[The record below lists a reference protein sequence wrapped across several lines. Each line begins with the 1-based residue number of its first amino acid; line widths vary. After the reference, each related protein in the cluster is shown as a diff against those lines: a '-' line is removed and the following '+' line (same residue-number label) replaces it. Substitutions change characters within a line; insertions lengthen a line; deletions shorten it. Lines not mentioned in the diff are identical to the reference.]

1 MSVFK
6 FFRNSTPKPPAPAPT
21 PAPAHAEGAF
31 HDSIPAP
38 IGVKR
43 ELIKAA
49 FHDTL
54 HHHGIPHEW
63 LACEV
68 VTVAPTAGEETLQI
82 QLVLMQW
89 QETFLRYGLALEQ
102 LLRREIDRLD
112 TAPEHAR
119 YQIVWRISPDC
130 GCHFKVMPPARIWHA
145 QTAADVP
152 SPDAPDPMDRR
163 KALRSDPDDDYQ
175 PTQLTRL

>member
-6 FFRNSTPKPPAPAPT
+6 FFRSSTPKPPAPAP
-21 PAPAHAEGAF
+21 AHGEGAF
-31 HDSIPAP
+31 RDSIPPP

-54 HHHGIPHEW
+54 HHQGIPPEW

-68 VTVAPTAGEETLQI
+68 VTVAAAPGEETLQI

-89 QETFLRYGLALEQ
+89 QETFLRYGPALEQ

-112 TAPEHAR
+112 PSPDHAR
-119 YQIVWRISPDC
+119 YQFIWRFSPDC
-130 GCHFKVMPPARIWHA
+130 GCPFKVMPPARIWSRTESVVEA
-145 QTAADVP
+145 LKP
-152 SPDAPDPMDRR
+152 EAPDLLDRR
-163 KALRSDPDDDYQ
+163 KTPRPADSDDSYQ
-175 PTQLTRL
+175 PTQLSRL